1 MKSGCSNFAKK
12 SFSFY
17 KMKGKCLKLGMYD
30 GHYCFYNLHLFY
42 LAYILTR
49 LFLLLQVR
57 IAVRVG
63 ARAREQLAAPRVSPA
78 PGTLS
83 PRSRA
88 WDRVVSAARVPL
100 LCQYAIVMCVDGGGE
115 GWGSSV
121 VY

>member
-17 KMKGKCLKLGMYD
+17 KMKDKCLKLGMYD
-30 GHYCFYNLHLFY
+30 GHFCFYTLHLFY

-63 ARAREQLAAPRVSPA
+63 ARPSTAGGPARESCARHPVPKE
-78 PGTLS
+78 PGVGPCCLGR
-83 PRSRA
+83 PCA
-88 WDRVVSAARVPL
+88 FVVSIRDCYV
-100 LCQYAIVMCVDGGGE
+100 CRRGRGRGGGE
-115 GWGSSV
+115 
-121 VY
+121 